1 MSFSLADISKYR
13 DLADVQYEV
22 HMEDWLR
29 EGWRMFASNV
39 GSFMGITVIMIA
51 AGIVVGLTGIG
62 KLGLGV
68 IIVPLAAGVGL
79 SCLQHLRG
87 GGFGFQ
93 DFFQG
98 FRQFVQLALYGLV
111 TNIAIM
117 VGMIL
122 LIVPGVYLMV
132 AYFFGWLLV
141 ADKGIDFW
149 RAMEV
154 SRVVA
159 HKRWFSLFGFLL
171 VLMLINI
178 IGAIPLGLGLLIT
191 IPWTLCASTKAY
203 HDVFDQP
210 PRVKEPETV
219 QPIHPGR

>member
-1 MSFSLADISKYR
+1 MKFSLADISEYQ
-13 DLADVQYEV
+13 DIANVSYEV
-22 HMEDWLR
+22 RIEDWLR
-29 EGWRMFASNV
+29 EGWRTFASSV
-39 GSFMGITVIMIA
+39 SSFIAITVIMIA
-51 AGIVVGLTGIG
+51 AGFVVSLTGIG
-62 KLGLGV
+62 KFGLGV
-68 IIVPLAAGVGL
+68 IMVPLAAGVGL
-79 SCLQHLRG
+79 SCLQQLRG
-87 GGFGFQ
+87 GDFVFQ

-111 TNIAIM
+111 TNIAII
-117 VGMIL
+117 VGLVL
-122 LIVPGVYLMV
+122 LIAPGIYLMV

-159 HKRWFSLFGFLL
+159 HRKWFSLFGFVL

-191 IPWTLCASTKAY
+191 IPWTICASTKAY
-203 HDVFDQP
+203 HDIFSEP
-210 PRVKEPETV
+210 TRMGKPETM
-219 QPIHPGR
+219 QPLQPR

>member
-1 MSFSLADISKYR
+1 MSFSFADISEYK
-13 DLADVQYEV
+13 DLTNVSYEV
-22 HMEDWLR
+22 RTEDWLR
-29 EGWRMFASNV
+29 EGWRMFASSAS
-39 GSFMGITVIMIA
+39 SFVAITVIMIA
-51 AGIVVGLTGIG
+51 AGFVVGLTGIG
-62 KLGLGV
+62 KFGLGV
-68 IIVPLAAGVGL
+68 IMVPLAAGVGL
-79 SCLQHLRG
+79 SCLQQLRG
-87 GGFGFQ
+87 RDFVFQ

-98 FRQFVQLALYGLV
+98 FRQFLQLALYGLV

-122 LIVPGVYLMV
+122 LIAPGIYLMV

-159 HKRWFSLFGFLL
+159 HRRWFSLFGFLL
-171 VLMLINI
+171 ILALINI
-178 IGAIPLGLGLLIT
+178 IGA

-203 HDVFDQP
+203 HDVFNEAT
-210 PRVKEPETV
+210 RKSMPETV
-219 QPIHPGR
+219 QPLQPR

>member
-1 MSFSLADISKYR
+1 MRFSLADISMYQ

-22 HMEDWLR
+22 HVEDWLR
-29 EGWRMFASNV
+29 DGWRMFASNV
-39 GSFMGITVIMIA
+39 GSFIVITIIMIA
-51 AGIVVGLTGIG
+51 TGFVVGLTGIG
-62 KLGLGV
+62 KFGLGV
-68 IIVPLAAGVGL
+68 IMVPLAAGVGL
-79 SCLQHLRG
+79 SCLQQLRG
-87 GGFGFQ
+87 GGFEFQ

-111 TNIAIM
+111 TNIAII
-117 VGMIL
+117 VGMVL
-122 LIVPGVYLMV
+122 LIVPGVYLLV

-159 HKRWFSLFGFLL
+159 HRRWFSLFGFLL

-178 IGAIPLGLGLLIT
+178 IGAIPLGLGWLVT

-210 PRVKEPETV
+210 SRLKEPETV
-219 QPIHPGR
+219 QPIKPS